1 MPVHFPPVMPTVLLV
16 ARAVSHG
23 YTPGLHSLPAVLM
36 RIPVRNL
43 PALRAVLVVALV
55 FPAYAQTV
63 AAAADA
69 RVIVKFKHDATILK
83 VAPAGIAPQD
93 ARADALAKRLGVSL
107 RAGIRV
113 SDRTQVMFA
122 AGMTS
127 QDLAR
132 RLSSERDVEY
142 AVPDKRRRAQDVPS
156 DPLYPGGLGGNGP
169 AVGQWYLRAP
179 GGDVQSSIDVEPA
192 WAITTGSP
200 AIVVADLDTGVRF
213 DHPDL
218 LAVDAGGNLLP
229 GYDMISF
236 ANSNDGDGRDPDPSD
251 PGDWITAQEA
261 NDPGGLYYQCTEQD
275 PSSGRYLSEDSS
287 WHGTQTA
294 GLIAAITDNGAGM
307 ASVGRTVRVLPV
319 RVLGKCGGYDSDI
332 IAGMRWAAG
341 LNVPGT
347 PVNTTHANV
356 INMSLGGGSSC
367 PMSYQDVVDEI
378 SGRGIVIVA
387 SAGNDAGHAVAAP
400 ADCRGVIA
408 VAALR
413 HVGTKVGFSNVGP
426 EVTIAAPGGNCVN
439 VAPGTPC
446 LYPSLTTS
454 NSGFMG
460 PLDSI
465 YTDSFD
471 ISVGTSFS
479 APLVSG
485 TVALMLSAQPS
496 LTPPQVKALLQATA
510 RPFPTTGADVS
521 SGPVAACTP
530 PQYDASNDPVDQ
542 LECYC
547 TTQACGAGM
556 LDAGAAVVAARNGLA
571 IAPVQAQG
579 LWWNAP
585 AGSESGW
592 GINFAQQSDVIFAT
606 WFTYDTLGRAWWLSM
621 TATRIADN
629 AYSGTLYQTRG
640 PAFNAVPFNP
650 ARVVATGVGSAT
662 VSFTGPDDGTF
673 SYTVNGTTQTKSI
686 TRQAFGALPTC
697 TWGAQPDLALATNY
711 QDLWWAAPAAA
722 ESGWGINLTEQSS
735 IIFATWFTYG
745 LDGTAM
751 WLSMTATSTGPHSYG
766 GQIYR
771 TSGPHFD
778 AVPFRPSQVS
788 AAVVGSGSLTFADG
802 NTGTFAYT
810 VNGVSQSKAIT
821 RQVFRAPGT
830 VCQ

>member
-1 MPVHFPPVMPTVLLV
+1 
-16 ARAVSHG
+16 
-23 YTPGLHSLPAVLM
+23 M
-36 RIPVRNL
+36 RIPARSL
-43 PALRAVLVVALV
+43 AALCAVVLIACALSVHAQSVAG
-55 FPAYAQTV
+55 P
-63 AAAADA
+63 ADA
-69 RVIVKFKHDATILK
+69 RVIVKFKPDAAVLK
-83 VAPAGIAPQD
+83 LAPAGVAPQD
-93 ARADALAKRLGVSL
+93 ARANVLAKRLGVSL
-107 RAGIRV
+107 RAGIRL
-113 SDRTQVMFA
+113 SDRTQVVFA
-122 AGMTS
+122 PGMTS
-127 QDLAR
+127 EDLAQ
-132 RLSSERDVEY
+132 RLSSQDDVEY
-142 AVPDKRRRAQDVPS
+142 AVPDRRRRAQDVPD
-156 DPLYPGGLGGNGP
+156 DPLYPGGLGGSGP

-179 GGDVQSSIDVEPA
+179 SGAVQSSINVEPA
-192 WAITTGSP
+192 WAITTGS
-200 AIVVADLDTGVRF
+200 ASIVVADLDTGVRF
-213 DHPDL
+213 EHPDL
-218 LAVDAGGNLLP
+218 LTVGGGGNLLP

-236 ANSNDGDGRDPDPSD
+236 ANSNDGDGRDPDASD

-261 NDPGGLYYQCTEQD
+261 NDPSGLYYQCTEQD
-275 PSSGRYLSEDSS
+275 PSTGRYLSEDSS

-294 GLIAAITDNGAGM
+294 GLIAAITNNGVGM
-307 ASVGRTVRVLPV
+307 ASVGRTVHLLPV

-347 PVNTTHANV
+347 PVNANRANV
-356 INMSLGGGSSC
+356 INMSLGGGDLC
-367 PMSYQDVVDEI
+367 PLSYQDAVDEI
-378 SGRGIVIVA
+378 IGRGTIIVA
-387 SAGNDAGHAVAAP
+387 SAGNDAGHAVATP
-400 ADCRGVIA
+400 ANCRGVIA

-439 VAPGTPC
+439 VDPGTAC
-446 LYPSLTTS
+446 LYPILTTS

-465 YTDSFD
+465 YTDSFN

-496 LTPPQVKALLQATA
+496 LTPPQVRALLQATA

-521 SGPVAACTP
+521 SGPVVACTA
-530 PQYDASNDPVDQ
+530 PQYDASSNPVDQ

-556 LDAGAAVVAARNGLA
+556 LDAGAAVTAAKNGLA

-579 LWWNAP
+579 LWWNSP

-592 GINFAQQSDVIFAT
+592 GINFAHQADVIFAT
-606 WFTYDTLGRAWWLSM
+606 WFTYDTVGRPWWLSM
-621 TATRIADN
+621 TTTKVADN

-650 ARVVATGVGSAT
+650 ALVIPTAVGTAT
-662 VSFTGPDDGTF
+662 VSFTGPNDGTF

-686 TRQAFGALPTC
+686 TRQVFGTVPAC
-697 TWGAQPDLALATNY
+697 AWGAQPNLALAGNY
-711 QDLWWAAPAAA
+711 QDLWWAVPAGS
-722 ESGWGINLTEQSS
+722 ESGWGINLTEQSN

-745 LDGTAM
+745 LDGTAT

-766 GQIYR
+766 GQIFR
-771 TSGPHFD
+771 NAGPHFD
-778 AVPFRPSQVS
+778 AVPFLPSQVS
-788 AAVVGSGSLTFADG
+788 ATAVGNGTLTFADG
-802 NTGTFAYT
+802 NTGSFAYT
-810 VNGVSQSKAIT
+810 VNGISQVKPIT